1 MSQFSLLSF
10 LSFRFEFLVIST
22 EAEKSFYMI
31 KKIILKTILFILFL
45 VITSLSFGQS
55 QGKKYPAGNGGEIFL
70 PQGDISFA
78 DEVVEFKRGDP
89 DAVTEACDSMLAIGI
104 ADFAGVASNFTS
116 LGCGGILSVRFTDN
130 ALINIPGPD
139 LYVFEVG
146 KYIETTQ
153 LYVSKDGKKWINV
166 GAISGGVS
174 SVDIGDSVKKDE
186 VFHYAKLEDLKT
198 DCKGSWPGADIDA
211 IAAIGSGVQFNL
223 SAAVLFDFDKYDLLS
238 KSKLELDIIVE
249 QIKKQKP
256 SKIIIEGHTDNIGNE
271 YYNATLSQKRANA
284 VKGFILSKSPD
295 YQKKSVSIGY
305 GSSLPISSNDTKD
318 GQDKNRRVSVI
329 LIP

>member
-1 MSQFSLLSF
+1 MSTRLS
-10 LSFRFEFLVIST
+10 
-22 EAEKSFYMI
+22 
-31 KKIILKTILFILFL
+31 ILFL
-45 VITSLSFGQS
+45 FIPILVFSQT
-55 QGKKYPAGNGGEIFL
+55 QGKKYPVGNGGEIFL

-78 DEVVEFKRGDP
+78 DEIVDFKRGEP
-89 DAVTEACDSMLAIGI
+89 DAVTEACDSMLSIGV

-116 LGCGGILSVRFTDN
+116 LGCGGTLTVRFTDN

-153 LYVSKDGKKWINV
+153 LYVSQDGKKWINV

-174 SVDIGDSVKKDE
+174 SVDIGDSVKQGE

-198 DCKGSWPGADIDA
+198 DCKGNWPGADIDA
-211 IAAIGSGVQFNL
+211 IAAIGSGVQFTL
-223 SAAVLFDFDKYDLLS
+223 SSAVLFDFDKFDLLEN
-238 KSKLELDIIVE
+238 SKLELDRIVE
-249 QIKKQKP
+249 QIKRQKP
-256 SKIIIEGHTDNIGNE
+256 SKIIIEGHTDNIGQE
-271 YYNATLSQKRANA
+271 SYNQTLSEKRANS
-284 VKGFILSKSPD
+284 VKEYILSKTTTT
-295 YQKKSVSIGY
+295 KIKSKSIGY
-305 GSSLPISSNDTKD
+305 GSTLPVSSNETKE

>member
-1 MSQFSLLSF
+1 MKKYSLIF
-10 LSFRFEFLVIST
+10 
-22 EAEKSFYMI
+22 
-31 KKIILKTILFILFL
+31 FILCACF
-45 VITSLSFGQS
+45 SFGQT
-55 QGKKYPAGNGGEIFL
+55 QGKKYSAGNGGEIFL

-116 LGCGGILSVRFTDN
+116 LGCGGTLSVRFTDN

-146 KYIETTQ
+146 KFIETTQ
-153 LYVSKDGKKWINV
+153 LYVSQDGKNWINV

-174 SVDIGDSVKKDE
+174 SVDIGDSVKQGE
-186 VFHYAKLEDLKT
+186 VFHYAKLEDLNS
-198 DCKGSWPGADIDA
+198 DCKGQWPGADIDA

-223 SAAVLFDFDKYDLLS
+223 SSAVLFDFDKYDLLS
-238 KSKLELDIIVE
+238 DSKLELDKIVE

-256 SKIIIEGHTDNIGNE
+256 SKIIIEGHTDNIGLE
-271 YYNATLSQKRANA
+271 SYNQSLSEKRATS
-284 VKGFILSKSPD
+284 VKDYILKKTATSKINSR
-295 YQKKSVSIGY
+295 SIGY
-305 GSSLPISSNDTKD
+305 GSSLPVSSNETKE
-318 GQDKNRRVSVI
+318 GKDKNRRVSII

>member
-1 MSQFSLLSF
+1 M
-10 LSFRFEFLVIST
+10 
-22 EAEKSFYMI
+22 
-31 KKIILKTILFILFL
+31 KKYVSIVFIL
-45 VITSLSFGQS
+45 TSIFSYGQS
-55 QGKKYPAGNGGEIFL
+55 KGKKYPAGNGGEIFL

-78 DEVVEFKRGDP
+78 DEVVDFKRGNP

-153 LYVSKDGKKWINV
+153 LYVSKDGKKWTNV

-174 SVDIGDSVKKDE
+174 SVDIGDSVKKGE
-186 VFHYAKLEDLKT
+186 VFHYAKLEDLNT
-198 DCKGSWPGADIDA
+198 DCKGNWPGADIDA

-223 SAAVLFDFDKYDLLS
+223 SSAVLFDFDKSELLPNA
-238 KSKLELDIIVE
+238 KIELDKIIDE
-249 QIKKQKP
+249 IKKQNP
-256 SKIIIEGHTDNIGNE
+256 SKVFIEGHTDNIGDA
-271 YYNATLSQKRANA
+271 YYNATLSEKRALS
-284 VKGFILSKSPD
+284 VKSYILNKLPQYKSN
-295 YQKKSVSIGY
+295 SRSIGY
-305 GSSLPISSNDTKD
+305 GSTLPVASNETKE
-318 GQDKNRRVSVI
+318 GQSKNRRVSII

>member
-1 MSQFSLLSF
+1 MKKY
-10 LSFRFEFLVIST
+10 IS
-22 EAEKSFYMI
+22 
-31 KKIILKTILFILFL
+31 ILFIL
-45 VITSLSFGQS
+45 TSVFSFGQTL
-55 QGKKYPAGNGGEIFL
+55 GKKYPAGNGGEIFL

-78 DEVVEFKRGDP
+78 DEVVDFKRGDP

-104 ADFAGVASNFTS
+104 ADFAGVAANFTS

-186 VFHYAKLEDLKT
+186 VFHYAKLEDLNT

-211 IAAIGSGVQFNL
+211 IAAIGSGAQIDLN
-223 SAAVLFDFDKYDLLS
+223 SSVLFAFDKSDLLPNA
-238 KSKLELDIIVE
+238 KIELDKIIE
-249 QIKKQKP
+249 KIKKHNP
-256 SKIIIEGHTDNIGNE
+256 SNVFIEGHTDNIGDA
-271 YYNATLSQKRANA
+271 YYNATLSEKRALS
-284 VKGFILSKSPD
+284 VKGYILSKLPQ
-295 YQKKSVSIGY
+295 YKSNSRSIGY
-305 GSSLPISSNDTKD
+305 GSTLPIASNETKE
-318 GQDKNRRVSVI
+318 GQEKNRRVSII

>member
-1 MSQFSLLSF
+1 MKKYSIIFLTFFSTF
-10 LSFRFEFLVIST
+10 
-22 EAEKSFYMI
+22 
-31 KKIILKTILFILFL
+31 
-45 VITSLSFGQS
+45 SFGQS

-78 DEVVEFKRGDP
+78 DEVVDFKRGDP

-116 LGCGGILSVRFTDN
+116 LGCGGTLTVRFTDN

-146 KYIETTQ
+146 KFIETTQ
-153 LYVSKDGKKWINV
+153 LYVSQDGKSWINV

-174 SVDIGDSVKKDE
+174 SVDIGDSVKQGE
-186 VFHYAKLEDLKT
+186 VFHYAKLEDLNT
-198 DCKGSWPGADIDA
+198 DCKGNWPGADIDA
-211 IAAIGSGVQFNL
+211 VAAIGSGVQYNL
-223 SAAVLFDFDKYDLLS
+223 SSAVLFDFDKFDLLAN
-238 KSKLELDIIVE
+238 SKLELDKIVE
-249 QIKKQKP
+249 HINKQKP
-256 SKIIIEGHTDNIGNE
+256 SKIIIEGHTDNKGQE
-271 YYNATLSQKRANA
+271 SYNQTLSEKRATA
-284 VKGFILSKSPD
+284 VKDYILKKTTASKI
-295 YQKKSVSIGY
+295 KSKSIGY
-305 GSSLPISSNDTKD
+305 GSTLPVSSNETKN

>member
-1 MSQFSLLSF
+1 MKKYTFIF
-10 LSFRFEFLVIST
+10 L
-22 EAEKSFYMI
+22 
-31 KKIILKTILFILFL
+31 ILIATF
-45 VITSLSFGQS
+45 SFGQN

-78 DEVVEFKRGDP
+78 DEVVDFKRGDP

-116 LGCGGILSVRFTDN
+116 LGCGGTLSVRFADN

-153 LYVSKDGKKWINV
+153 LYVSQDGKSWINV

-174 SVDIGDSVKKDE
+174 SVDIGDSVKQGE
-186 VFHYAKLEDLKT
+186 VFHYAKLEDLNT
-198 DCKGSWPGADIDA
+198 DCKGNWPGADIDA
-211 IAAIGSGVQFNL
+211 IAAIGSGVQYNL
-223 SAAVLFDFDKYDLLS
+223 SSAVLFDFDKFDLLAN
-238 KSKLELDIIVE
+238 SKLELDKIVE
-249 QIKKQKP
+249 QINKQKP
-256 SKIIIEGHTDNIGNE
+256 SKIIIEGHTDNIGQE
-271 YYNATLSQKRANA
+271 SYNQTLSEKRATS
-284 VKGFILSKSPD
+284 VKDYILKKTTASKI
-295 YQKKSVSIGY
+295 KSKSIGY
-305 GSSLPISSNDTKD
+305 GSSLPVSSNETKD
-318 GQDKNRRVSVI
+318 GQDKNRRVSII

>member
-1 MSQFSLLSF
+1 MKKYTFIFLIFSS
-10 LSFRFEFLVIST
+10 
-22 EAEKSFYMI
+22 
-31 KKIILKTILFILFL
+31 ILAFP
-45 VITSLSFGQS
+45 QS
-55 QGKKYPAGNGGEIFL
+55 QGKKYPSGNGGEIFL

-78 DEVVEFKRGDP
+78 DEVVDFKRGDP
-89 DAVTEACDSMLAIGI
+89 DAVTEACDSMLSIGI

-116 LGCGGILSVRFTDN
+116 LGCGGTLTVRFTDN
-130 ALINIPGPD
+130 ALINIVGPD

-153 LYVSKDGKKWINV
+153 LYVSQDGKKWINV

-174 SVDIGDSVKKDE
+174 SVDIGDSVKQGE

-211 IAAIGSGVQFNL
+211 IAAIGSGAQINL
-223 SAAVLFDFDKYDLLS
+223 STEILFDFDKFDLLNNS
-238 KSKLELDIIVE
+238 KAELDKIVE

-256 SKIIIEGHTDNIGNE
+256 TKIIIEGHTDNIGQE
-271 YYNATLSQKRANA
+271 TYNQTLSEKRAGS
-284 VKGFILSKSPD
+284 VKNYLLSKLSST
-295 YQKKSVSIGY
+295 KAKSKSIGY
-305 GSSLPISSNDTKD
+305 GSTLPIASNDTKE
-318 GQDKNRRVSVI
+318 GQDKNRRVSII

>member
-1 MSQFSLLSF
+1 MST
-10 LSFRFEFLVIST
+10 R
-22 EAEKSFYMI
+22 
-31 KKIILKTILFILFL
+31 LFILFL
-45 VITSLSFGQS
+45 FIPTLAFSQT

-78 DEVVEFKRGDP
+78 DEIVDFKRGEP
-89 DAVTEACDSMLAIGI
+89 DAVTEACDSMLSIGV

-116 LGCGGILSVRFTDN
+116 LGCGGTLTVRFTDN

-153 LYVSKDGKKWINV
+153 LYVSQDGKKWINV

-174 SVDIGDSVKKDE
+174 SVDIGDSVKQGE

-198 DCKGSWPGADIDA
+198 DCNGNWPGADIDA
-211 IAAIGSGVQFNL
+211 IAAIGSGVQFTL
-223 SAAVLFDFDKYDLLS
+223 SSAVLFDFDKFDLLEN
-238 KSKLELDIIVE
+238 SKLELDRIVE
-249 QIKKQKP
+249 QIKRQKP
-256 SKIIIEGHTDNIGNE
+256 SKIIIEGHTDNIGQE
-271 YYNATLSQKRANA
+271 SYNQTLSEKRANS
-284 VKGFILSKSPD
+284 VKEYILSKTTTT
-295 YQKKSVSIGY
+295 KIKSKSIGY
-305 GSSLPISSNDTKD
+305 GSTLPVSSNETKE